1 MVFGRKSTHLFL
13 LIFAV
18 VKKKLAFAKWGRY
31 KILNSMQE
39 IIPENR
45 TKALGYILA
54 CVFFWA
60 LIPVVSKTGQK
71 GLDNHQFLFWS
82 GLVSA
87 LTLILA
93 TLANKKAT
101 AARKMKGSQIAFAII
116 NGFIGT
122 YLCYILLYFGY
133 ASAKGLE
140 VLVLQ
145 YSWPIMMVIISLF
158 YLKEKINTRRWLS
171 LLIGLVGV
179 LIVLTRG
186 DISTL
191 HFENVKKDLL
201 VLVAAFCIA
210 LFSVLSK
217 KIEIEPYTLNSI
229 YFITGCIAAFISML
243 LFSTFKMPTAKNIIP
258 ILVNGIF
265 VNGISYIFWVK
276 GLRLANASYLAPFGF
291 LTPVISAIYLIVFF
305 NEPVQAPYIVGLV
318 LVFLSGLINK

>member
-1 MVFGRKSTHLFL
+1 MEKSEPEN
-13 LIFAV
+13 
-18 VKKKLAFAKWGRY
+18 KKK
-31 KILNSMQE
+31 
-39 IIPENR
+39 
-45 TKALGYILA
+45 ALLYILA

-60 LIPVVSKTGQK
+60 LIPVVSKTGQV

-87 LTLILA
+87 ITVLVATLIH
-93 TLANKKAT
+93 NKKKVFKKPA
-101 AARKMKGSQIAFAII
+101 GSQVLFAIV

-145 YSWPIMMVIISLF
+145 YSWPIIMVIISIF

-171 LLIGLVGV
+171 LLIGLAGV
-179 LIVLTRG
+179 CIVLTKG
-186 DISTL
+186 NITTL
-191 HFENVKKDLL
+191 HFENLKIDL
-201 VLVAAFCIA
+201 VVIAAAFCIA

-217 KIEIEPYTLNSI
+217 KIEMEPYLLNSI
-229 YFITGCIAAFISML
+229 YFTTGCGVAFFSML
-243 LFSTFKMPTAKNIIP
+243 FFSTFQMPTSKNILP

-265 VNGISYIFWVK
+265 VNGISYILWIK

-291 LTPVISAIYLIVFF
+291 LTPIISAIYLIVFF
-305 NEPVQAPYIVGLV
+305 HEPMLTPYIIGLAMV
-318 LVFLSGLINK
+318 LLSGLINK